1 MNRFKSHK
9 LFQLREIAIGLT
21 FVGGFI
27 DAYTYVQRGRV
38 LAAGQTGN
46 IVFMSVDIAQH
57 NLPGI
62 ITKVMTM
69 IFFCLGVATVG
80 IMKHKKNRSHYWRLT
95 SLVAEMI
102 VCLIVGFLPKSV
114 SNLYI
119 VPPLA
124 FVMAMQNISFSQ
136 IEGLGYNNVF
146 STGNLKKSVI
156 ALVEYFYHHRQGD
169 ITTAKI
175 YFELVLGFSLG
186 AVVSAL
192 LQKWLFL
199 RTIWVVPILLIIV
212 GGYYSI
218 LLYNRNDLTSGSE
231 LDTDNADQQ

>member
-1 MNRFKSHK
+1 MERFKSHK

-27 DAYTYVQRGRV
+27 DAYTFVQRGHV

-46 IVFMSVDIAQH
+46 IVFLSVDIARQ

-62 ITKVMTM
+62 VTKIMTM
-69 IFFCLGVATVG
+69 LFFCLGIIVVELL
-80 IMKHKKNRSHYWRLT
+80 KHKNNRSHYWRLT
-95 SLVAEMI
+95 SLVAEFIICI
-102 VCLIVGFLPKSV
+102 VVGFLPKTV
-114 SNLYI
+114 SNLYV

-124 FVMAMQNISFSQ
+124 FVMAMQNISFDQ

-146 STGNLKKSVI
+146 STGNLKKAII
-156 ALVEYFYHHRQGD
+156 AFVEYFYHHRQGD

-175 YFELVLGFSLG
+175 YFELVLGFSTG
-186 AVVSAL
+186 AIISAL

-199 RTIWVVPILLIIV
+199 RTIWIVPILLIII
-212 GGYYSI
+212 GGYYAT
-218 LLYNRNDLTSGSE
+218 LVYRREN
-231 LDTDNADQQ
+231 

>member
-1 MNRFKSHK
+1 MNRFKSYK

-27 DAYTYVQRGRV
+27 DAYTFVQRGRV

-46 IVFMSVDIAQH
+46 IVFLSVDIAQH

-62 ITKVMTM
+62 VTKIMTM
-69 IFFCLGVATVG
+69 VFFCLGIATVE

-95 SLVAEMI
+95 SLVVEML
-102 VCLIVGFLPKSV
+102 VCIIVGFLPKTI
-114 SNLYI
+114 SNLYV

-124 FVMAMQNISFSQ
+124 FVMAMQNVSFSQ

-156 ALVEYFYHHRQGD
+156 SFVEYFYHGRQTD
-169 ITTAKI
+169 ITSAKI
-175 YFELVLGFSLG
+175 YFELVLGFSSG

-192 LQKWLFL
+192 LQRWLFIK
-199 RTIWVVPILLIIV
+199 TIWLVPVLLIIV
-212 GGYYSI
+212 GGYYTF
-218 LLYNRNDLTSGSE
+218 LLTARSKFDANNT
-231 LDTDNADQQ
+231 N